1 MPFFCIKNRLKRII
15 RLEWGDYMIFKL
27 EYKKIII
34 LLLIGFMAIMAFLL
48 YKQEITNKIVP
59 KRASYVRNIMELGE
73 NNG

>member
-1 MPFFCIKNRLKRII
+1 
-15 RLEWGDYMIFKL
+15 MIFKL

-34 LLLIGFMAIMAFLL
+34 LLLIGFMATMAFLL